1 MNWTIK
7 RTDTFIE
14 SLSRLKTN
22 NEVMT
27 GLGGKLKRLSQ
38 DPLHTGGWLSGAL
51 HGKKATRIA
60 KRYRLIFLPD
70 EKNRIVYLV
79 AIDHREHIYE

>member
-1 MNWTIK
+1 MSWTIK

-22 NEVMT
+22 NEVMN

-70 EKNRIVYLV
+70 EKNRIVYLI

>member
-22 NEVMT
+22 NEVMA
-27 GLGGKLKRLSQ
+27 GLAGKLKRLSQ

-70 EKNRIVYLV
+70 EKNRIVYLI